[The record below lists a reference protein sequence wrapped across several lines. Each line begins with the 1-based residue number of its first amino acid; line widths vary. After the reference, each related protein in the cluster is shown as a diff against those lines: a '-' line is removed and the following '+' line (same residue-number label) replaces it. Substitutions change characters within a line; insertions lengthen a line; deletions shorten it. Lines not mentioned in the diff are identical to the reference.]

1 MIVPKILRGA
11 FFAAVVTV
19 SISLAAQTVD
29 KRLSPIQTEG
39 GLVAG
44 NVLPSGVKAW
54 LGVPFARPPVG
65 DLRWQ
70 PPQPASW
77 KGEWDADR
85 IMPECM
91 QVLRPHNISNYF
103 GEEPTSENCLYMNIW
118 APPNAAVGQ
127 KLPVI
132 VFIYGG
138 GGTIGSSGM
147 ALYGG
152 EQVARHGAIFVNF
165 NYRVGI
171 LGFMA
176 HPELTKEQNGH
187 SGNYGYLDQ
196 NAALKWI
203 HANIEKF
210 GGDPSKVLLMGQ
222 SAGARSVTEQI
233 FSPLSKGL
241 FSAAVISSG
250 CSWGGSDA
258 PLAHAEETGVQIQ
271 KLLHASGIDDMRQ
284 VPADRLIALQT
295 EHQVGVNNEGVQTGG
310 VVDGYFM
317 PNGQIEIL
325 KAHQN
330 SDVPIIASSNGDDL
344 DSGRYPLTEATTVEQ
359 YKAIAEKMYGANTA
373 EFLKLYPVS
382 SDADVIPTAHRAA
395 EDAGMQAASR
405 GCAELQAQY
414 DKSPTYI
421 DLFTLKNPY
430 TPGVKLAD
438 QDTATIGAFHIA
450 DIAYWFGTLDTYNI
464 FRSTRTW
471 RPWDHELSDAMM
483 GALIAMARTGS
494 PATAAVPWPAWSAG
508 NQQRAVF
515 GAKIEIEKLDTEGM
529 DWLAAHPAAQVPR
542 TPAPTAAKPMY

>member
-1 MIVPKILRGA
+1 MKNHAKKLGFHFV
-11 FFAAVVTV
+11 AAIAVC
-19 SISLAAQTVD
+19 SLLMAQTVE
-29 KRLSPIQTEG
+29 KRLAPIQTES

-44 NVLPSGVKAW
+44 KVLPSGVKAW
-54 LGVPFARPPVG
+54 LGVPFAKPPVD
-65 DLRWQ
+65 DLRWK
-70 PPQPASW
+70 PPQPISW
-77 KGEWDADR
+77 RGVWDADR

-91 QVLRPHNISNYF
+91 QVLRPHNINNYF

-118 APPNAAVGQ
+118 APGNAPSDE

-147 ALYGG
+147 ALYSG
-152 EQVARHGAIFVNF
+152 EQVAKHGAIFVNF

-176 HPELTKEQNGH
+176 HPELTAEQSGH
-187 SGNYGYLDQ
+187 SGDYGYLDQ
-196 NAALKWI
+196 NAALRWI

-210 GGDPSKVLLMGQ
+210 GGDPSRVLIMGQ

-258 PLAHAEETGVQIQ
+258 PLARAEQTGLKIQ
-271 KLLHASGIDDMRQ
+271 ELLHASNIEDMRQ
-284 VPADRLIALQT
+284 VPADRLIALQA
-295 EHQVGVNNEGVQTGG
+295 EHQVGVNNEGVRTSG

-317 PNGQIEIL
+317 PKGQIEIL
-325 KAHQN
+325 KAHEN

-344 DSGRYPLTEATTVEQ
+344 DSSRFPLTDATTVEQ
-359 YKAIAEKMYGANTA
+359 YQAIAEKMYGANAA
-373 EFLKLYPVS
+373 EFLKLYPVANDS
-382 SDADVIPTAHRAA
+382 QVGPMAHRAA

-414 DKSPTYI
+414 DKSAAYI

-430 TPGVKLAD
+430 TPGVKIAD
-438 QDTATIGAFHIA
+438 QDTATIGAYHIA
-450 DIAYWFGTLDTYNI
+450 DIAYWFGTLDTYNM

-471 RPWDHELSDAMM
+471 RPWDRELSDDMM
-483 GALIAMARTGS
+483 AALIAMARTGS
-494 PATAAVPWPAWSAG
+494 PATAAVPWSAWSAH
-508 NQQRAVF
+508 NQQRVVF
-515 GAKIEIEKLDTEGM
+515 DAGIKVEKLDTQGM
-529 DWLAAHPAAQVPR
+529 DWLAAHPAAPVPR
-542 TPAPTAAKPMY
+542 APQPTKAKPMY